1 MREKVYVHIMKTPE
15 FKVALQWK
23 QEVVNIIHT
32 LCNYPFFFHSIFSY
46 RVLMNG
52 TQLTSYLLSFYRV

>member
-1 MREKVYVHIMKTPE
+1 MQSLASSNDV
-15 FKVALQWK
+15 KVALQRK

-32 LCNYPFFFHSIFSY
+32 LCNYPFFFHSTFSY

-52 TQLTSYLLSFYRV
+52 IQSPSYLLSFYRVRKL